1 MCRTDA
7 EKLNLAAGDMVSIE
21 LDRGTLEAN
30 LRVADNM
37 AAGTLIIPRHKNLDW
52 QKMDTG
58 TTWVRRDQIRKLKD

>member
-7 EKLNLAAGDMVSIE
+7 QKLNLVAGDTVSIE
-21 LDRGTLEAN
+21 LDGGTLEAN

-52 QKMDTG
+52 QKMGTG
-58 TTWVRRDQIRKLKD
+58 QTRVHKDQIKKV